1 MIGNKPGM
9 VGFNKL
15 FWKNDTMLREFK
27 SHTIWRRLII
37 LSGATLGFF
46 VMLAITFA
54 WNIASLKSDVVAIE
68 DFYNLF
74 NNVLELRRYEKNY
87 LFGVGSDNFQRIT
100 FYLDSI
106 EKDTHHLSDGIIK
119 TVGKLDFL
127 NFRQNLLAYRAFI
140 NKKEGGDAIDVA
152 TISHLGKTIVDFT
165 QDILTSRRTQIHAA
179 FNKTLFGFMMATG
192 SIFTFIFL
200 FIHFQVVS
208 VLLRLAS
215 LQKATQK
222 VANGD
227 FTPININSGKPD
239 EISSLIQDFNKMV
252 AEIENRQEQ
261 LVRSRRLAAIGTFS
275 SGIAHELNNPLN
287 NISLTADALQEE
299 YDTLDQDEAKEMI
312 ADIILQTDRASSV
325 VKNLL
330 DFCRRTPPVQ
340 ERLNIK
346 EVVEGTAKLIRNQL
360 RLESI
365 WLEDYIPATLPVIR
379 GDKKEMQQ
387 VFLNL
392 FLNSIHAI
400 SSGGGLIHIDG
411 KMGPPGYI
419 RVDFNDT
426 GRGIAEEKLEHIF
439 DPFYTDKPVGQGTG
453 LGLSIVYGIIKKHG
467 GYIEVRSKVNVG
479 TTFSIFLPIAESPEP
494 TGSSNG

>member
-1 MIGNKPGM
+1 MI
-9 VGFNKL
+9 
-15 FWKNDTMLREFK
+15 REFQ
-27 SHTIWRRLII
+27 SYTIRRRLII
-37 LSGATLGFF
+37 LSGATVGFF
-46 VMLAITFA
+46 AMLAMTIV
-54 WNIASLKSDVVAIE
+54 WNMSSLKSDVVAIE
-68 DFYNLF
+68 DYYILF

-87 LFGVGSDNFQRIT
+87 LFKIGSDNYQRII
-100 FYLDSI
+100 FYLKSI
-106 EKDTHHLSDGIIK
+106 DEYTPRLHEGITK
-119 TVGKLDFL
+119 TVGKGRYL
-127 NFRQNLLAYRAFI
+127 NFQQNLLAYRAII
-140 NKKEGGDAIDVA
+140 NKKEAGENVDVA
-152 TISHLGKTIVDFT
+152 EIRERGKIMVDFT
-165 QDILTSRRTQIHAA
+165 QDILNLRRAQIHKALD
-179 FNKTLFGFMMATG
+179 KTLFGFMMATG
-192 SIFTFIFL
+192 SIFIFIFL
-200 FIHFQVVS
+200 MLHFQVVN

-227 FTPININSGKPD
+227 FTPIKINTGKPD

-252 AEIENRQEQ
+252 TEIENRQEQ

-299 YDTLDQDEAKEMI
+299 YDMLPAEEAKELI
-312 ADIILQTDRASSV
+312 SDIIVQTDRASSV

-330 DFCRRTPPVQ
+330 DFCRKTPPVQ
-340 ERLNIK
+340 EKLNIK
-346 EVVEGTAKLIRNQL
+346 NVVQGTAKLIRNQL

-365 WLEDYIPATLPVIR
+365 WLEDYIPETLPAVS
-379 GDKKEMQQ
+379 GDLKEMQQ

-392 FLNSIHAI
+392 FVNSIHALA
-400 SSGGGLIHIDG
+400 GGGLIHVDG

-419 RVDFNDT
+419 RIDFNDT
-426 GRGIAEEKLEHIF
+426 GHGIPDEKLEHIF

-479 TTFSIFLPIAESPEP
+479 TTFSVFLPIAEDKQQSDNSHD
-494 TGSSNG
+494 TGSSN

>member
-1 MIGNKPGM
+1 MS
-9 VGFNKL
+9 
-15 FWKNDTMLREFK
+15 EFK
-27 SHTIWRRLII
+27 SRTIRRRLII
-37 LSGATLGFF
+37 LSGATVGFF

-54 WNIASLKSDVVAIE
+54 WNISSLKSDLVAIE
-68 DFYNLF
+68 DFYILF
-74 NNVLELRRYEKNY
+74 DNVLELRRYEKNY
-87 LFGVGSDNFQRIT
+87 LFGVGTDNFQRII
-100 FYLDSI
+100 FYLDNI
-106 EKDTHHLSDGIIK
+106 EKDTHRLSEGIIK
-119 TVGKLDFL
+119 TAGRLGFL
-127 NFRQNLLAYRAFI
+127 NFRQNLLAYRTVI
-140 NKKEGGDAIDVA
+140 TKKEAGVKVDVA
-152 TISHLGKTIVDFT
+152 EIREQGKTLVDFT
-165 QDILTSRRTQIHAA
+165 QNFLTRRREQIHEAL
-179 FNKTLFGFMMATG
+179 NKTLFGFMMATG
-192 SIFTFIFL
+192 SIFIFIL
-200 FIHFQVVS
+200 LVLYFQLVN

-227 FTPININSGKPD
+227 FTPIKINTEKTD
-239 EISSLIQDFNKMV
+239 EISSLILDFNKMV
-252 AEIENRQEQ
+252 AEIENRQNQ
-261 LVRSRRLAAIGTFS
+261 LIRSRRLAAIGTFS

-299 YDTLDQDEAKEMI
+299 YDTLPAEEAKELI
-312 ADIILQTDRASSV
+312 SDIIVQTDRASSV

-340 ERLNIK
+340 EKLKIK

-365 WLEDYIPATLPVIR
+365 WLEDYIPDTLPAVR
-379 GDKKEMQQ
+379 GDLKEMQQ

-392 FLNSIHAI
+392 FLNSIHALA
-400 SSGGGLIHIDG
+400 GGGLIHIDG
-411 KMGPPGYI
+411 AIGPPGYI

-426 GRGIAEEKLEHIF
+426 GRGISDEKLEHIF

-479 TTFSIFLPIAESPEP
+479 TTFSIFLPIAEPLET
-494 TGSSNG
+494 TGSGK

>member
-1 MIGNKPGM
+1 
-9 VGFNKL
+9 
-15 FWKNDTMLREFK
+15 MLREFK
-27 SHTIWRRLII
+27 SHTIWRRLLI
-37 LSGATLGFF
+37 LSGATVGFF
-46 VMLAITFA
+46 VMLAMTFA
-54 WNIASLKSDVVAIE
+54 WNIASLKSDVIAIE

-87 LFGVGSDNFQRIT
+87 LFGIGSDNFQRIT
-100 FYLDSI
+100 FYLNSI
-106 EKDTHHLSDGIIK
+106 EKDTHRLGDGIIK
-119 TVGKLDFL
+119 TVDRLGFL
-127 NFRQNLLAYRAFI
+127 NFRQNLLAYQAII
-140 NKKEGGDAIDVA
+140 NKKEAGEEIDVA
-152 TISHLGKTIVDFT
+152 EIRERGKFLVDFT
-165 QDILTSRRTQIHAA
+165 QDILNRRREQIHSAL
-179 FNKTLFGFMMATG
+179 NKTLFSFMMATG

-200 FIHFQVVS
+200 VLHFQVVN

-227 FTPININSGKPD
+227 FTPIRIDTGKPD

-252 AEIENRQEQ
+252 TEIENRQEQ
-261 LVRSRRLAAIGTFS
+261 LIRSRRLAAIGTFS

-299 YDTLDQDEAKEMI
+299 YDTLPPEEAKELI
-312 ADIILQTDRASSV
+312 SDIIVQTDRASSV

-340 ERLNIK
+340 EKLNIK
-346 EVVEGTAKLIRNQL
+346 NVVQGTAKLIRNQL

-365 WLEDYIPATLPVIR
+365 WLEDYIPETLPAVR
-379 GDKKEMQQ
+379 GDLKELQQ

-392 FLNSIHAI
+392 FVNSIHALA
-400 SSGGGLIHIDG
+400 GGGLIHVDG
-411 KMGPPGYI
+411 KIGPPGYI

-426 GRGIAEEKLEHIF
+426 GRGISEDKMEHIF

-453 LGLSIVYGIIKKHG
+453 LGLSIVYGIVKKHG

-479 TTFSIFLPIAESPEP
+479 TTFSIFLPIAADKQQIDNSHD
-494 TGSSNG
+494 TGSSS